1 MVEEKFETAVGM
13 SRNWDAKKAGKEV
26 ARKTIEKLNTPP
38 DLFLLFSTIHY
49 DKHGGFDNFLKGV
62 WEVLPENTP
71 LIGGTTAG
79 FINNFGCFTRGAS
92 ALAVSS
98 SNIDVKIGIG
108 HDTKKNPKNAV
119 DSVFKKIGEKPKFD
133 NNVIIEI
140 VPTAVIPKIPGIGQK
155 NVILSK
161 KMGDGF
167 LKLLPAMK
175 KLNYGYDR
183 ADDILEYLSNKF
195 QDRIIIGGCT
205 MDDNKML
212 KNFQFFNHNIYNN
225 SLITMNIST
234 PTKINTETITGYKKQ
249 DKEFKIDEI
258 SKDKHVIKKMDG
270 KGARSSLFNKLNLKI
285 LDKDSVYQL
294 YKNAFYY
301 PLGVKKDSLW
311 QPCMIGL
318 IYGENIIF
326 ANKVEDNKLTLLT
339 VSIDNTLKKIDKY
352 IDDLYLSDEKPSF
365 IFGFSCETFVE
376 TLGKN
381 IFYIQNSF
389 KKLKIPFL
397 LPFVA
402 GESIYNPEL
411 GFHHLYES
419 VNLMTFDKFN

>member
-1 MVEEKFETAVGM
+1 MLEEKLETAVGM
-13 SRNWDAKKAGKEV
+13 SRKWDAREAGKEV
-26 ARKTIEKLNTPP
+26 ARSTIEKLTTPP
-38 DLFLLFSTIHY
+38 DFFLLFSTIHY
-49 DKHGGFDNFLKGV
+49 EKHGGFEEFLNGV
-62 WEVLPENTP
+62 WDVLPKDTK
-71 LIGGTTAG
+71 LIGGTVAG
-79 FINNFGCFTRGAS
+79 FINNYGCFTRGAS

-98 SNIDVKIGIG
+98 SDIDVKIGIG
-108 HDTKKNPKNAV
+108 HDTKKNPKKAV
-119 DSVFKKIGEKPKFD
+119 DSVFKTIGNEPKFD

-140 VPTAVIPKIPGIGQK
+140 LPTAVIPKIPGIGQK

-183 ADDILEYLSNKF
+183 ADDILDYLSKKF

-212 KNFQFFNHNIYNN
+212 KNFQFCNHKIYNN
-225 SLITMNIST
+225 SLITINISL
-234 PTKINTETITGYKKQ
+234 PSKIRTETITGCKPQ

-258 SKDKHVIKKMDG
+258 TSDKHVIKKLDG
-270 KGARSSLFNKLNLKI
+270 IGARSSIFNKLNLKI
-285 LDKDSVYQL
+285 QDKDAVYQL

-301 PLGVKKDSLW
+301 PLGVKKDSIW

-326 ANKVEDNKLTLLT
+326 ANKIEDTKLTLLT
-339 VSIDNTLKKIDKY
+339 LSIENTLKKLDNYIID
-352 IDDLYLSDEKPSF
+352 LNLSENKPSF

-389 KKLKIPFL
+389 KKLEMPFL

-402 GESIYNPEL
+402 GESIYNPDI
-411 GFHHLYES
+411 GAHHLYES
-419 VNLMTFDKFN
+419 INLVTFDKFN